1 VAIPLLRYVAS
12 MPGHLHDD
20 RGFSLI
26 ELIGVIAVSAILV
39 AIAVPQM
46 SDAIVSMRL
55 GQGTR
60 EVEREL
66 QTARLKA
73 VSSNR
78 SLRVRTN
85 CPTAGFYRM
94 VEYLG
99 TIQTPA
105 AEDTAANRCLNSAYP
120 FPAADTNPITRP
132 NHDGPVRI
140 MLPDVTVTTAGIE
153 FRPDGTAWLVGGD
166 GRAATIPLAGTD
178 LTLTHRSRTRRINVN
193 PLGKITIQ

>member
-1 VAIPLLRYVAS
+1 MA
-12 MPGHLHDD
+12 GHVHDD

-26 ELIGVIAVSAILV
+26 ELVGVMAVSAILI

-73 VSSNR
+73 VSTNR
-78 SLRVRTN
+78 ILRLRTN
-85 CPTAGFYRM
+85 CPAGGFYRM

-105 AEDTAANRCLNSAYP
+105 AADTAADRCLNTVYP

-140 MLPDVTVTTAGIE
+140 MLPDVTVDTASFE
-153 FRPDGTAWLVGGD
+153 FRPDGTAWLVGAD
-166 GRAATIPLAGTD
+166 GRAASMPLAGTD
-178 LTLTHRSRTRRINVN
+178 LTLTHKSRTRRINVN
-193 PLGKITIQ
+193 PLGKISIQ